1 MDPRACVT
9 LMRMAS
15 TRSGDA
21 HMIMITMSTLFPHV
35 MNVPPVTLLPV
46 VKIAIGHPSMTLNV
60 I

>member
-15 TRSGDA
+15 TRCGDA
-21 HMIMITMSTLFPHV
+21 HMIMITMSTLVPHAT
-35 MNVPPVTLLPV
+35 NGPPVTLTPV
-46 VKIAIGHPSMTLNV
+46 VKTAIGHPSMSLNV